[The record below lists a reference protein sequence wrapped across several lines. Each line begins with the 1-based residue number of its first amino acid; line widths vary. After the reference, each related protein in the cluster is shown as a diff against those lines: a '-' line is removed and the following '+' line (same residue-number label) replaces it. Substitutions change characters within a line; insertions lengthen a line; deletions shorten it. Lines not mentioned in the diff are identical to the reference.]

1 MTDTAQTPPAAAPEP
16 GLDSFDLYV
25 RSVEATP
32 ELDPDTRE
40 VLAAGVLVDNALRVA
55 EKIVYARLGLNCR
68 AGEAGSR
75 SDPTREAGRAAVLQ
89 VAARILDV
97 WTVRVTAHPP
107 LPPEAEP
114 EAAPEAGEHV
124 PLSRLVP
131 GIGMGGE
138 EPE

>member
-1 MTDTAQTPPAAAPEP
+1 MSAETPPAPEP

-25 RSVEATP
+25 RSVEAEA

-55 EKIVYARLGLNCR
+55 EKIVYARLGLSCR
-68 AGEAGSR
+68 VGGGDGRA
-75 SDPTREAGRAAVLQ
+75 SDPGREAGRAAVLQ

-97 WTVRVTAHPP
+97 WTVRVTARPP
-107 LPPEAEP
+107 LPPEAESETP
-114 EAAPEAGEHV
+114 AEPGEGEQIT
-124 PLSRLVP
+124 LAQLAR

-138 EPE
+138 ETP